1 MNLEHFG
8 NPYLRSSDN
17 SSSLL
22 ISVTP
27 LYDTKFHA
35 GLLYKV
41 YPSAAL
47 LVQSFAT
54 IRLVVLHTFIIID
67 LINEMKTQQWKWHN
81 NKDDPPLALK

>member
-1 MNLEHFG
+1 MWLDIIISKILHNLMNLEHFG

-41 YPSAAL
+41 YPSAAP

-54 IRLVVLHTFIIID
+54 TLSRIAYFYYHRFD
-67 LINEMKTQQWKWHN
+67 K
-81 NKDDPPLALK
+81 